1 MRSLRRN
8 PRSFR
13 AGRMSTGLLESL
25 AVRNRAQG
33 GRFATI
39 LKSLRTASET
49 TRTAMMNSNQR
60 KNMLV
65 CDARP
70 SPRFSSLTPVET
82 SHVQF
87 PISSQRSPLDFL
99 LA

>member
-1 MRSLRRN
+1 MLSLRRN

-13 AGRMSTGLLESL
+13 AGRMSTGLLESQ
-25 AVRNRAQG
+25 RNRAQG